1 MGDQSMRVVDDQ
13 PHRHGRGRNIPQP
26 GDGEDVEGHRSPPPT
41 EPTEERPQRLSDVR
55 LRVLP
60 DSDEDDVEGHVLL
73 GPKNAAK

>member
-1 MGDQSMRVVDDQ
+1 MGDQSTRVVDDQ

-26 GDGEDVEGHRSPPPT
+26 DGGEDVVGHRSPSPT
-41 EPTEERPQRLSDVR
+41 ETAEERPQRLSDVR
-55 LRVLP
+55 PHGLP